1 MDELAQNIRNRLDKP
16 LVLIGLMG
24 AGKTKMGSLLARELN
39 LPFVDA
45 DQEIE
50 SAAGCSVAD
59 IFETHGEPAFRDLE
73 RKILAR
79 LLSEE
84 LKIIAPGGGAVMNDE
99 TAALV
104 WEKSISIWLRA
115 DLDVLVERTSRN
127 NRRPLLRNGNPR
139 EILAG
144 LMEKRHPVYQKAA
157 LTVETDSSEIDHT
170 LQKLMKS
177 LDAHLISRHPD
188 RSKA

>member
-1 MDELAQNIRNRLDKP
+1 
-16 LVLIGLMG
+16 
-24 AGKTKMGSLLARELN
+24 MGSLLAAELN

-59 IFETHGEPAFRDLE
+59 IFETHGESAFRDLE

-104 WEKSISIWLRA
+104 W
-115 DLDVLVERTSRN
+115 
-127 NRRPLLRNGNPR
+127 
-139 EILAG
+139 
-144 LMEKRHPVYQKAA
+144 
-157 LTVETDSSEIDHT
+157 
-170 LQKLMKS
+170 
-177 LDAHLISRHPD
+177 
-188 RSKA
+188 

>member
-1 MDELAQNIRNRLDKP
+1 MNELAQNIRNRLDKP
-16 LVLIGLMG
+16 LVMVGLMG
-24 AGKTKMGSLLARELN
+24 AGKTKMGSLLAKELG

-50 SAAGCSVAD
+50 SIAGCSVAD

-73 RKILAR
+73 RKVLAR

-84 LKIIAPGGGAVMNDE
+84 LKIIAPGGGAVMHDE

-104 WEKSISIWLRA
+104 WEKSISIWLKA

-127 NRRPLLRNGNPR
+127 NKRPLLRKGNPR
-139 EILAG
+139 GILAG
-144 LMEKRHPVYQKAA
+144 LMEKRHPVYRKAT

-177 LDAHLISRHPD
+177 LDAHLFSCRPD
-188 RSKA
+188 RSEV

>member
-1 MDELAQNIRNRLDKP
+1 MDELHKNIRTRLKKP
-16 LVLIGLMG
+16 LVMVGLMG
-24 AGKTKMGSLLARELN
+24 AGKTKIGGMLAKALD

-50 SAAGCSVAD
+50 AAAGCSVAD

-73 RKILAR
+73 RKVLAR
-79 LLSEE
+79 LLSDE
-84 LKIIAPGGGAVMNDE
+84 LKVIAPGGGAVMNDE

-104 WEKSISIWLRA
+104 WGKSISIWLKA

-127 NRRPLLRNGNPR
+127 TKRPLLKNGDPR

-144 LMEKRHPVYQKAA
+144 LIEKRHPVYQKAS
-157 LTVETDSSEIDHT
+157 LTVDTDSAEVEHT
-170 LQKLMKS
+170 LQKLLKA
-177 LDAHLISRHPD
+177 LDAHLQAQDNPAHG
-188 RSKA
+188 

>member
-16 LVLIGLMG
+16 LVMVGLMG
-24 AGKTKMGSLLARELN
+24 AGKTKMGSLLAAELN

-59 IFETHGEPAFRDLE
+59 IFETHGESAFRDLE

-104 WEKSISIWLRA
+104 WEKSISIWLKA

-127 NRRPLLRNGNPR
+127 NKRPLLRNGNPR
-139 EILAG
+139 DILAG
-144 LMEKRHPVYQKAA
+144 LMEKRHPVYQKAT

-177 LDAHLISRHPD
+177 LDAHLSAQDTVAHE
-188 RSKA
+188 